1 MTYMYKAYKKGR
13 FVGDIEEI
21 FDIESEEPVVT
32 ETDEAIAELGILA
45 AENAERLEEA
55 LAILEEYSA
64 RFDEQDAALVELAA
78 LLAGE

>member
-1 MTYMYKAYKKGR
+1 MYKVYKRGK
-13 FVGDIEEI
+13 FVGDIEEE
-21 FDIESEEPVVT
+21 FNIEPEEPVIT

>member
-1 MTYMYKAYKKGR
+1 MYKVYKKGK
-13 FVGDIEEI
+13 FVGDIEELI
-21 FDIESEEPVVT
+21 NVEPEEPVIT

-45 AENAERLEEA
+45 AENAERLDEA
-55 LAILEEYSA
+55 LSILEEYSA

>member
-1 MTYMYKAYKKGR
+1 MYKAYKKGR

>member
-1 MTYMYKAYKKGR
+1 MYKVYKKGK
-13 FVGDIEEI
+13 FVGDIEEMI
-21 FDIESEEPVVT
+21 DIEPEEPVIT

-45 AENAERLEEA
+45 AENAERLDEA
-55 LAILEEYSA
+55 LSILEEYSA